1 MTTRLIRHPVEW
13 PHAKVIFH
21 GISVL
26 ETISL
31 EVIVVLLLRLGAV
44 LKLDRV
50 VVMTGISSGC
60 LCMISI
66 EKSPPQVVGV
76 QPKAEDE

>member
-1 MTTRLIRHPVEW
+1 MAPCQGDIPWNFSPRNYIIGGDRSLI
-13 PHAKVIFH
+13 A
-21 GISVL
+21 S
-26 ETISL
+26 
-31 EVIVVLLLRLGAV
+31 LGAV